1 MKRRGKK
8 NERKS
13 GTLNGMPEKYTFDS
27 EALLAFYF
35 DEEGADVVEDILEQ
49 IGRGSAGGNIN
60 IINLAE
66 IYYILSRK
74 DPKIA
79 EEKVKNIRLMG
90 LKVVPVEDDGLW
102 REAALLKSKYSMSL
116 ADAFAVATAKV
127 FKTTLVIGSDRE
139 FDGVKVSLL
148 RMRK

>member
-1 MKRRGKK
+1 M
-8 NERKS
+8 N
-13 GTLNGMPEKYTFDS
+13 GTPEKYTFDS

>member
-1 MKRRGKK
+1 
-8 NERKS
+8 
-13 GTLNGMPEKYTFDS
+13 MPEKYTFDS

-35 DEEGADVVEDILEQ
+35 DEEGANIVEDILEQ
-49 IGRGSAGGNIN
+49 VSRGSACGNIN

-79 EEKVKNIRLMG
+79 EEKEKNLRLMG
-90 LKVVPVEDDGLW
+90 LKVVPVEHDGLW

-116 ADAFAVATAKV
+116 ADAFAVVTAKV

-139 FDGVKVSLL
+139 FDGVNVSLL